1 MPAGHDERGLPASDL
16 RAAGDAE
23 AGHGR
28 AGAVP
33 EDTSDEVLF
42 GWDST
47 PGIVSVW
54 ADREGS
60 AFVWRRERGALVVA
74 HERFDAWLLAASPRD
89 WETAQAA
96 RAPGRDLVRCEELDG
111 PEGSYRYRLSAPSG
125 RALGAFVAAGASRRL
140 GRPVASTREL
150 GDAYYEQGPAEQY
163 LSGSGRTYFR
173 GLAYADLRRM
183 QIDLETTALE
193 PERGR
198 IFLAAVR
205 DSTGFEAT
213 LEARGEGDERALVE
227 ELCALVARR
236 DPDVVENHNLF
247 GFDLPFLIARAARLG
262 VPLALGRG
270 GEAPRPY
277 RLPARFGN
285 RVEVRYRLRGR
296 ELIDTLDA
304 VRRYDFVAREL
315 PSHRLKDAAR
325 HFGIAPPGRTYVEG
339 ADVYPTYARDP
350 ERVRRYALDDVRE
363 VDALSR
369 RLLGPAFGVARMAP
383 RRYEQ
388 LANAGPAMGVLEPL
402 LVRAYLRAGAAPP
415 RRDPSPPPGRH
426 AGGAVFLFATGVA
439 ERVVK
444 ADVASLYPSIMR
456 AFRVGPAPDR
466 LGALLR
472 VVDALLAR
480 RLAHKA
486 EARRPGLPA
495 AEAGYHDAMQAAMKL
510 LLNSAYGYM
519 GATGMAM
526 FADMRA
532 ADEVTRRGR
541 ELLDVVLCALREGG
555 ATLLEADT
563 DGVFFSAPA
572 GAGEPE
578 ERALV
583 AAAAARLPAGI
594 RLEYEG
600 RFRAMFSHEVKNYAL
615 LTYGGELRLRG
626 VALRSSR
633 AEPFGERFLREA
645 LRATLSNDV
654 PGVRRAFL
662 DAAAALRAHALPTAD
677 VAARVRLSKTPAQ
690 YLAARAAH
698 REAAY
703 EAVLASG
710 RRAWAPGERVRFYRA
725 LGRGP
730 ALLAEPPAPDLRDY
744 DAEHYV
750 ALLAS
755 SYAARLRKAFAPDD
769 WERLFRVGGQQGL
782 FDPPLEGIALLR
794 VRPTPAGPREP

>member
-1 MPAGHDERGLPASDL
+1 MSAKAPPGAAPAAGEGAAAAASAAPAGPPGE
-16 RAAGDAE
+16 
-23 AGHGR
+23 
-28 AGAVP
+28 GAR
-33 EDTSDEVLF
+33 DEVLF
-42 GWDST
+42 GWDDT

-54 ADREGS
+54 ADRDGS

-74 HERFDAWLLAASPRD
+74 RERFEAWALAASPRD
-89 WETAQAA
+89 WEAARAA
-96 RAPGRDLVRCEELDG
+96 RAPGHDAVRCDELAG
-111 PEGSYRYRLSAPSG
+111 PEGSYRYRLSAPSA
-125 RALGAFVAAGASRRL
+125 RRLEAFVTAGAARRL
-140 GRPVASTREL
+140 GRPVASLREL

-163 LSGSGRTYFR
+163 LSATGRAYFG
-173 GLAYADLRRM
+173 GLAYGDLCRM

-193 PERGR
+193 PERGH

-205 DSTGFEAT
+205 TSGGFEAT
-213 LEARGEGDERALVE
+213 LEATTEREERALLE
-227 ELCALVARR
+227 RLCELVARL
-236 DPDVVENHNLF
+236 DPDVIENHNLF
-247 GFDLPFLIARAARLG
+247 GFDLPFLVTRAAKLG

-270 GEAPRPY
+270 GEAPRPF
-277 RLPARFGN
+277 RVPSRFGG
-285 RVEVRYRLRGR
+285 RLELRYRLRGR

-315 PSHRLKDAAR
+315 PSHRLKDVAR
-325 HFGIAPPGRTYVEG
+325 HFGLAPPGRTYIDG
-339 ADVYPTYARDP
+339 ADVHDTFRRAP

-388 LANAGPAMGVLEPL
+388 LATAGPAMGVLEPL

-415 RRDPSPPPGRH
+415 RKDPSPPPGRH

-444 ADVASLYPSIMR
+444 ADVASLYPSIMH
-456 AFRVGPAPDR
+456 AYQVGPACDR

-472 VVDALLAR
+472 VVGALLGR

-486 EARRPGLPA
+486 ASKRPGLPA
-495 AEAGYHDAMQAAMKL
+495 ARAGYHDAMQAAMKL

-519 GATGMAM
+519 GATGMAL
-526 FADMRA
+526 FADLRA

-541 ELLDVVLCALREGG
+541 ELLGVVIGALREGG

-563 DGVFFSAPA
+563 DGVFFAAPA
-572 GAGEPE
+572 GASEAG

-583 AAAAARLPAGI
+583 AAAAARLPPGI

-615 LTYGGELRLRG
+615 LTYGGDLRLRG

-645 LRATLSNDV
+645 LRATLEGDV
-654 PGVRRAFL
+654 PAVRRAFL
-662 DAAAALRAHALPTAD
+662 ATVDALRSRALPTAD
-677 VAARVRLSKTPAQ
+677 VAARLRLSKSPAE
-690 YLAARAAH
+690 YAKSRPSH
-698 REAAY
+698 REAPY
-703 EAVLASG
+703 EAMLASG
-710 RRAWAPGERVRFYRA
+710 RTTWTPGERVLVYRA
-725 LGRGP
+725 EGRGHRLSP
-730 ALLAEPPAPDLRDY
+730 EPPAPDPRDY

-750 ALLAS
+750 ALLSS

-769 WERLFRVGGQQGL
+769 WAQLFRLDGQRGL
-782 FDPPLEGIALLR
+782 FDPPLEGIAPLR
-794 VRPTPAGPREP
+794 VGAASARGEAAP